1 MEDGNKGLGIGSAG
15 KELGKAFKEGTLFRK
30 SNVKTGGTGYAPNAD
45 QAKPIDDT
53 DELQKIA
60 EGADPEAV
68 RQMAAQEQAKVYNPQ
83 EYEMARSQSLVF
95 SQREITEA
103 QLEAVRAQNEE
114 AMRAQQRQI
123 AENKAKRTGLKITVV
138 VIAIAVVIA
147 AIALIVAIFINR
159 RKPVSPTIEDSTA
172 EETEL
177 SSVDGYNCETSLCGK
192 AADLPDGRILLR
204 DTEYYIYDI
213 KKQERTSTTIDTQDY
228 NSIRS
233 FNWSGKTYL
242 ELDPNSDPSAL
253 YSVSDNR
260 YITSY
265 GFDAFYDD
273 INNAGYDGMRD
284 IASGYILARA
294 NGSYKLVDLNTGKAV
309 VSGANR
315 VFAHDGFFFG
325 YEANN
330 MVYAYTTGA
339 KAIVSIHPDSQNKF
353 FTRNGILIV
362 VTNGEDLVL
371 YSRSGATITEG
382 AVYDEVYDHSGEE
395 CMPFLLSNANFYRI
409 PEN

>member
-1 MEDGNKGLGIGSAG
+1 
-15 KELGKAFKEGTLFRK
+15 
-30 SNVKTGGTGYAPNAD
+30 
-45 QAKPIDDT
+45 
-53 DELQKIA
+53 
-60 EGADPEAV
+60 
-68 RQMAAQEQAKVYNPQ
+68 
-83 EYEMARSQSLVF
+83 
-95 SQREITEA
+95 
-103 QLEAVRAQNEE
+103 
-114 AMRAQQRQI
+114 
-123 AENKAKRTGLKITVV
+123 
-138 VIAIAVVIA
+138 
-147 AIALIVAIFINR
+147 
-159 RKPVSPTIEDSTA
+159 
-172 EETEL
+172 
-177 SSVDGYNCETSLCGK
+177 
-192 AADLPDGRILLR
+192 
-204 DTEYYIYDI
+204 
-213 KKQERTSTTIDTQDY
+213 
-228 NSIRS
+228 
-233 FNWSGKTYL
+233 
-242 ELDPNSDPSAL
+242 
-253 YSVSDNR
+253 
-260 YITSY
+260 
-265 GFDAFYDD
+265 
-273 INNAGYDGMRD
+273 MRD